1 MGKVCLRT
9 RTKYGQLLHFS
20 AKAFR
25 LELPEGFCFVLLQLV
40 AGARDVLKIP
50 SIPFRVAIV
59 RPVAA

>member
-1 MGKVCLRT
+1 MGRFLAPA
-9 RTKYGQLLHFS
+9 LHYF
-20 AKAFR
+20 K
-25 LELPEGFCFVLLQLV
+25 LV

>member
-1 MGKVCLRT
+1 VDNPVLITC
-9 RTKYGQLLHFS
+9 TKE
-20 AKAFR
+20 KAGI
-25 LELPEGFCFVLLQLV
+25 LGFGLANLKLV